1 MHLPAPDQ
9 ILEPDVVPARRLQL
23 PLRPQQVQLRQPS
36 AIQEVGDITSRHPYP
51 PRNDL
56 HLDPALTATANLS
69 AERAHITLPP
79 PPGPG
84 LPGLIGA
91 EG

>member
-1 MHLPAPDQ
+1 MSYLRGGSSS
-9 ILEPDVVPARRLQL
+9 LCARSRS
-23 PLRPQQVQLRQPS
+23 QLRQPS